1 MAEML
6 KFPSRRNLYLG
17 WSIVLAL
24 GLGSVPPLQARL
36 GENEAAIA
44 RRFAEPLATI
54 PAPANLP
61 KSLQSRLVTRV
72 YSVGGKKDGALIEVT
87 FLEGVSAREFYF
99 LEKEKIRS
107 SEKMNDTQIRF
118 ILEANAGD
126 SAWEAQGSSA
136 WKRKDGAAK
145 AELRETTPSVSL
157 NPNIPLQTQ
166 LLLWTGLEL
175 QSKSWEDFLNSAQRE
190 LETLKKQQDAEA
202 RKKSEQEA
210 AARDLLR
217 GI

>member
-1 MAEML
+1 LNHFFAYRL
-6 KFPSRRNLYLG
+6 VKHWLVITVTVGFLLIPKLH
-17 WSIVLAL
+17 
-24 GLGSVPPLQARL
+24 ARL

-44 RRFAEPLATI
+44 RRFGDPLATL

-61 KSLQSRLVTRV
+61 KNLQNRLVSKI

-87 FLEGVSAREFYF
+87 FLEGFSASEFYF
-99 LEKEKIRS
+99 LEGEKAKTA
-107 SEKMNDTQIRF
+107 EALNAMQIQY

-126 SAWEAQGSSA
+126 SSWESTGSTS
-136 WKRKDGAAK
+136 WKRKDGLAK
-145 AELRETTPSVSL
+145 AALRETTPSVSL
-157 NPNIPLQTQ
+157 NPNVPLQTQ
-166 LLLWTGLEL
+166 LLLWSGIEID
-175 QSKSWEDFLNSAQRE
+175 SKGWEDFLSSSQRE
-190 LETLKKQQDAEA
+190 LDNLKKQQEAEA

>member
-1 MAEML
+1 M
-6 KFPSRRNLYLG
+6 
-17 WSIVLAL
+17 
-24 GLGSVPPLQARL
+24 GLGCVSPLQARL
-36 GENEAAIA
+36 GESEAAVA
-44 RRFAEPLATI
+44 RRFSEPLATV

-61 KSLQSRLVTRV
+61 KNLQTRLITRV
-72 YSVGGKKDGALIEVT
+72 YNVGGKKDGALIEVT
-87 FLEGVSAREFYF
+87 FLEGVSVREFYF
-99 LEKEKIRS
+99 LEREKARA

-126 SAWEAQGSSA
+126 SAWESSGNSS
-136 WKRKDGAAK
+136 WKRKDSLAK
-145 AELRETTPSVSL
+145 AELRETPPTVSL

-166 LLLWTGLEL
+166 LLIWTGLEL
-175 QSKSWEDFLNSAQRE
+175 QSKNWEDFLSSAQRE
-190 LETLKKQQDAEA
+190 LENLKKQQEAEA